1 MIYRLCRTTKT
12 YRLKRFLHTGSL
24 LEAINFLT
32 EYVIRYQQIYDAFYV
47 DYIIVFNNTIY
58 IKVI

>member
-12 YRLKRFLHTGSL
+12 YRLKRFLYTGSL